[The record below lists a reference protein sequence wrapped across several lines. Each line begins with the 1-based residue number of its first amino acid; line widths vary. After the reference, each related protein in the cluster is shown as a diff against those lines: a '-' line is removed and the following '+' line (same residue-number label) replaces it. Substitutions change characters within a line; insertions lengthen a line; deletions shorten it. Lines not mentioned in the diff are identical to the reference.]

1 MGLDKRNI
9 PIIIS
14 VGTGKFCLNEALL
27 MSTHKICFCG
37 EIRKTE
43 QYFLAEQST
52 FNLSFDT
59 LPSPKYCYTITRII
73 DNIFLVFFFFLF
85 FFLFLFFQEI
95 GFNISCKLSPFM
107 KYPSLFSGK
116 NEKIFQNVSC

>member
-85 FFLFLFFQEI
+85 FFFVFVFPGNRLQHFMQIVSFHEI
-95 GFNISCKLSPFM
+95 SKPIFW
-107 KYPSLFSGK
+107 
-116 NEKIFQNVSC
+116 EK